1 MYTQL
6 FGCSNTAGDAGVSSV
21 SIDIE
26 EIVILRLHMT
36 LYDVIAVVRREHQ
49 SDADAKTLDLLM
61 VELGKSRDNLQSAVA
76 NIDEQDLP
84 AGGRSVLDEVVRRAR
99 EAGID
104 DLDYGP
110 PVALPGFRRP
120 LEPVDEGMGGIAA
133 LLGVSSLLLLA
144 AAVAA
149 VVVGLNRI
157 FNWF

>member
-1 MYTQL
+1 
-6 FGCSNTAGDAGVSSV
+6 
-21 SIDIE
+21 
-26 EIVILRLHMT
+26 MT

-49 SDADAKTLDLLM
+49 SDAAAKTLDLLM
-61 VELGKSRDNLQSAVA
+61 VELGKTRDNLRGAIA
-76 NIDEQDLP
+76 NLDEKDLP
-84 AGGRSVLDEVVRRAR
+84 PGGRPVLDEVARRAG

-110 PVALPGFRRP
+110 PVALPGFQKP

-133 LLGVSSLLLLA
+133 LLAISSLLLLA

-149 VVVGLNRI
+149 VVAGLNRI